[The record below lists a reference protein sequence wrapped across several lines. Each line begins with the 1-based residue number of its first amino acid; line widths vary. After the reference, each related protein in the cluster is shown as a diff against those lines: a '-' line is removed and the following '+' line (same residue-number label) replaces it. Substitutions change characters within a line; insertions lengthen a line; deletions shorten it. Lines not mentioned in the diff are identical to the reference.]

1 MEYSKQIGE
10 MLIQAAKDGY
20 SVAAAADLCE
30 VPNNVLTKWIYKPT
44 TKDTQSFSLLWKKTK
59 AINFGE
65 RMRILRAIAN
75 KKNRDSLTA
84 IKMIDALEVPENA
97 KNEDGLEK
105 LIEAIRN
112 PVKGHNKE
120 REDEE

>member
-1 MEYSKQIGE
+1 